1 MGNSRIIINT
11 IEDTLVSTAVALP
24 IEVGVVL
31 TAPRGP
37 IGVATKVTTE
47 TELLDKFGVP
57 TSQFAVLDAVRSF
70 LRLNGG
76 ITISR
81 VKPSID
87 GVASSINVNSTDLVA
102 VSVVKL
108 IGKSFSEFENGF
120 KLSLLPLTAG
130 TLNFV
135 LRNADGNLL
144 ETFTVPTF
152 APDFISQVNFLSKYV
167 NAEAFQGSVTNL
179 VASTKVAET
188 DTPLTFANGVTGRRF
203 ILNDVLNA
211 IKVFDSVSLGRLD
224 IVAAPGLADIIDTN
238 FGIAWGI
245 ETQYEA
251 GDVVISEEQ
260 KYECVIEHDSVDFA
274 DDLARGN
281 WKLTSELIK
290 VTEALASITTN
301 RVETIALADF
311 VPDATVENV
320 IAKATTLPFDSHLA
334 LYHPGVKM
342 RLSSGATIGVPAA
355 MAALFVHAAASRINR
370 WSAPA
375 GFSPAFSI
383 PNVSDFW
390 VVLSQTE
397 IDLLYN
403 LGGESRPAINPIVY
417 DSSVG
422 WVIDGQRTTAEVDNI
437 RRSLAV
443 EKLIGEVKFQV
454 NRVSKRYQYK
464 PNNQSTWD
472 SWGLDMTTYFNNIL
486 NLGGVSSFQVFMGRN
501 TMTPE
506 DIQNGRLI
514 GLIKFVPTFTIEEIQ
529 ITINVKLEV

>member
-37 IGVATKVTTE
+37 IGIATKVTTE

-87 GVASSINVNSTDLVA
+87 GVAASVNVKSTDASA
-102 VSVVKL
+102 VNIVKL
-108 IGKSFSEFENGF
+108 VGKSFSEFENGF
-120 KLSLLPLTAG
+120 QLSLLPLTAS

-135 LRNADGNLL
+135 LRDVAGNLL

-152 APDFISQVNFLSKYV
+152 APDFVSQTNFLSKYV
-167 NAEAFQGSVTNL
+167 NAEAFEASTTNL
-179 VASTKVAET
+179 VASTKVAEV
-188 DTPLTFANGVTGRRF
+188 DTPLVFANGVAGRRF

-211 IKVFDSVSLGRLD
+211 VKVFESVSLGRLD
-224 IVAAPGLADIIDTN
+224 IVAAPGLADIVDTN
-238 FGIAWGI
+238 FGVAWATEI
-245 ETQYEA
+245 EYEV
-251 GDVVISEEQ
+251 GDVVISSDQ
-260 KYECVIEHDSVDFA
+260 KYECIVAHESAIFA
-274 DDLARGN
+274 DDLVQGN

-290 VTEALASITTN
+290 VTEALATITAN

-311 VPDATVENV
+311 EPNAGVENV
-320 IAKATTLPFDSHLA
+320 IAKATTLPFDSRLT

-370 WSAPA
+370 WAAPA
-375 GFSPAFSI
+375 GFSPTFAI

-437 RRSLAV
+437 RRSLSV
-443 EKLIGEVKFQV
+443 EKLIGEVKYQV

-472 SWGLDMTTYFNNIL
+472 SWRLDMTTYFNNIL
-486 NLGGVSSFQVFMGRN
+486 NLGGVSSFQVFMGQN
-501 TMTPE
+501 TMTQE